1 MTRLAPANV
10 SGRSERRARLMA
22 KADLRRE
29 SFDPRTISGDLV
41 NLMSEPALRIRALSA
56 ELHGEARAVEMIGQS
71 PAFLA
76 ALAKVE
82 KIARY
87 REPVL
92 ITGESGVGK
101 EHFAQAI
108 YLLGGPKGRPYVSVN
123 CPQYQEG
130 NLTVSEL
137 FGHTK
142 GSFTG
147 AVADRRGAFEE
158 ADGGVIFLDE
168 IGDLPSPAQAMLL
181 RALATGEFRPL
192 GATRSR
198 SADVRVVSATNRELN
213 ELVMTNQF
221 RYDLFFRLRHFH
233 LDLPPLRLRG
243 EDWRLIVDH
252 TLRRLARKY
261 GVSKRLS
268 PASMGLLEGNRWPGN
283 VRQLIGVVSTG
294 YGMADGEVIEP
305 DDFDLLLEGSDRFTE
320 AVDTSYE
327 RIVNGG
333 EDFWR
338 AAGQPFLDRDLN
350 RSQVKAVVRKGLE
363 TTSGNYRRLLEIFN
377 LPAGD
382 YQRFMDF
389 LRHHNLKP

>member
-1 MTRLAPANV
+1 MSRLASTRVAGGP
-10 SGRSERRARLMA
+10 ERRGRVMARVELRSQALRPGTHVTEIVRLMC
-22 KADLRRE
+22 
-29 SFDPRTISGDLV
+29 
-41 NLMSEPALRIRALSA
+41 EPALRIRALSA
-56 ELHGEARAVEMIGQS
+56 EVLGEANAIEMIGQS
-71 PAFLA
+71 PAFLSS
-76 ALAKVE
+76 LSKVE

-108 YLLGGPKGRPYVSVN
+108 YLLSGPKGRPYVSVN

-137 FGHTK
+137 FGHSK

-168 IGDLPSPAQAMLL
+168 IGDLPAPAQAMLL
-181 RALATGEFRPL
+181 RALASGEFRPL
-192 GATRSR
+192 GASRSR

-213 ELVMTNQF
+213 DLITANQF

-243 EDWRLIVDH
+243 DDWRLIVDH
-252 TLRRLARKY
+252 TLGRLARRY

-268 PASMGLLEGNRWPGN
+268 PASLALLEGNRWPGN
-283 VRQLIGVVSTG
+283 VRQLISVVSTG
-294 YGMADGEVIEP
+294 YGMADGGVIEP
-305 DDFDLLLEGSDRFTE
+305 DDFELLIEGSDRFSET
-320 AVDTSYE
+320 VDTSYE
-327 RIVNGG
+327 KVVHGG
-333 EDFWR
+333 EDFWH
-338 AAGQPFLDRDLN
+338 AIGQPFLDRDLN
-350 RSQVKAVVRKGLE
+350 RSQVKAVVRKALE
-363 TTSGNYRRLLEIFN
+363 TTTGNYRRVLELFN
-377 LPAGD
+377 LPATE